1 MGCLIILGI
10 IKLELID
17 IGEMCFN
24 NCERVEIKHNAY
36 IREITLK
43 KGAFRNTNS
52 FCIEGE
58 LLVFVF
64 T

>member
-1 MGCLIILGI
+1 
-10 IKLELID
+10 
-17 IGEMCFN
+17 MCFN

-58 LLVFVF
+58 LLVFMF